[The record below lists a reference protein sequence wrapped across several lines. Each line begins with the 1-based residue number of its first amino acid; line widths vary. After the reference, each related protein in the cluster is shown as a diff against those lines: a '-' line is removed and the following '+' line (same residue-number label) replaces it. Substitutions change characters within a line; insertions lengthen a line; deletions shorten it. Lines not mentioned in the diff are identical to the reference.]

1 MENSALN
8 YVNKPPLEAWNV
20 WIWRI
25 CAAIS
30 GILSGISLLHPLF
43 AWLAWLAPAGFLFS
57 MLLDPHKPLRE
68 YLWRA
73 ALFAGCYYGVAL
85 AGLLQV
91 ADHINLPRWQA
102 GLLVLGLTAL
112 CVLGLSLLWLAA
124 ALIFGF
130 AKPPVPVSFGFW
142 PLTCYLIEWLQG
154 HLFGGFPAISLGS
167 SQGAYPLLCQS
178 AACWGALGLS
188 ALLILI
194 NVLLAAAFLCRR
206 WRYLLLA
213 VAIFIVNIISGL
225 VDWHFQSQ
233 PTQTLSVAAAHADVA
248 LSDRWDG
255 SFDADIFAI
264 IAGQAAAAQAE
275 GVQLMLLPETILPY
289 TLQASDGYGA
299 QYLQLAAKHQ
309 LTIVAGGFAEHPA
322 GTYNSLFSAQGG
334 KLTEIYQK
342 RALVPF
348 GEYIPLQGLLDKLL
362 PQSFWESFPVGRL
375 QAGPQQGGAAINLP
389 NGRRLIT
396 APMICYDVCFAAYP
410 RQAVQDGAQLLLAAS
425 NDVWY
430 RGTTLTY
437 QHLNH
442 SVMRAVE
449 YGVPLVN
456 STNGGISAII
466 DNQGR
471 ILARSINNR
480 AAVAE
485 IGLSPTLTLFARSGQ
500 YQVFPIA
507 LVWLAL
513 TIIGWLCRPASNYKI
528 YSLR

>member
-8 YVNKPPLEAWNV
+8 YVNKPPMEAWNV

-30 GILSGISLLHPLF
+30 GILSGLAMLYPLC
-43 AWLAWLAPAGFLFS
+43 AWLVWLAPAGFFFS
-57 MLLDPHKPLRE
+57 MLLAPHKPLRE

-73 ALFAGCYYGVAL
+73 ALFAGCYYSVAL

-91 ADHINLPRWQA
+91 ADYISLPRWQA
-102 GLLVLGLTAL
+102 GLLVLGLAAL
-112 CVLGLSLLWLAA
+112 CVLLLSLLWLAA
-124 ALIFGF
+124 ALIFGLTR
-130 AKPPVPVSFGFW
+130 PPLPIAFGFW
-142 PLTCYLIEWLQG
+142 PLACYLIEWLQG
-154 HLFGGFPAISLGS
+154 HLFGGFPAISLGT

-188 ALLILI
+188 ALIILI
-194 NVLLAAAFLCRR
+194 NVLLAAALLGHR

-213 VAIFIVNIISGL
+213 LAIFVVNIISGL
-225 VDWHFQSQ
+225 VDWHFLSQ
-233 PTQTLSVAAAHADVA
+233 PTQTLSVAAAHTDVA

-264 IAGQAAAAQAE
+264 IAGQAAAAQTE
-275 GVQLMLLPETILPY
+275 GVQLMLLPETALPY
-289 TLQASDGYGA
+289 ALQADSGYGA
-299 QYLQLAAKHQ
+299 QYLQLAARHQ
-309 LTIVAGGFAEHPA
+309 LTIVAGGFAEHQN

-362 PQSFWESFPVGRL
+362 PQGFWDSFPIGRL
-375 QAGPQQGGAAINLP
+375 QAGQEQGGAAISLP
-389 NGRRLIT
+389 DGSRLIT
-396 APMICYDVCFAAYP
+396 APLICYDVCFAAYP
-410 RQAVQDGAQLLLAAS
+410 RQAVQEGAQLLLAAS

-442 SVMRAVE
+442 SVLRAIE
-449 YGVPLVN
+449 YGLPIVH

-471 ILARSINNR
+471 ILARTEENQ

-485 IGLSPTLTLFARSGQ
+485 IGLAPSLSLFARSGQ
-500 YQVFPIA
+500 YQVIPVA
-507 LVWLAL
+507 LFWLGL
-513 TIIGWLCRPASNYKI
+513 TLVGWLCRPASNYKI

>member
-1 MENSALN
+1 
-8 YVNKPPLEAWNV
+8 
-20 WIWRI
+20 
-25 CAAIS
+25 
-30 GILSGISLLHPLF
+30 
-43 AWLAWLAPAGFLFS
+43 
-57 MLLDPHKPLRE
+57 
-68 YLWRA
+68 
-73 ALFAGCYYGVAL
+73 
-85 AGLLQV
+85 
-91 ADHINLPRWQA
+91 
-102 GLLVLGLTAL
+102 
-112 CVLGLSLLWLAA
+112 
-124 ALIFGF
+124 
-130 AKPPVPVSFGFW
+130 
-142 PLTCYLIEWLQG
+142 
-154 HLFGGFPAISLGS
+154 
-167 SQGAYPLLCQS
+167 
-178 AACWGALGLS
+178 
-188 ALLILI
+188 
-194 NVLLAAAFLCRR
+194 
-206 WRYLLLA
+206 
-213 VAIFIVNIISGL
+213 
-225 VDWHFQSQ
+225 
-233 PTQTLSVAAAHADVA
+233 
-248 LSDRWDG
+248 
-255 SFDADIFAI
+255 
-264 IAGQAAAAQAE
+264 
-275 GVQLMLLPETILPY
+275 MLLPETILPY

-309 LTIVAGGFAEHPA
+309 LTIVVGGFAEHPD

-348 GEYIPLQGLLDKLL
+348 GEYIPLHGLLDKLL
-362 PQSFWESFPVGRL
+362 PQGFWESFPVSRL
-375 QAGPQQGGAAINLP
+375 QAGPQQGGATISLP
-389 NGRRLIT
+389 DGRRLIT

-449 YGVPLVN
+449 YGLPLVN